1 MIFLT
6 VGTHEP
12 FDRLV
17 RAVDDWYESRDGKP
31 DLFAQITK
39 RKDGG
44 YVPKNFEWV
53 ERLTPIEFSARFDA
67 ANVIVAHAGM
77 GTIISALNAGK
88 PIIVMPRRG
97 HLNETRNDH
106 QFSTVQQLKGREG
119 IFVAMDE
126 TEIGTVI
133 EQALAAADRHSAPPV
148 GEFAP
153 DGFTTALREFI
164 TSGKTPNR

>member
-17 RAVDDWYESRDGKP
+17 RAVDEWYQDGKNKP
-31 DLFAQITK
+31 ELFAQITK
-39 RKDGG
+39 RKDSG
-44 YVPKNFEWV
+44 YVPGNFEWV
-53 ERLTPIEFSARFDA
+53 ERLTPVEFAARFDA

-88 PIIVMPRRG
+88 PIVVMPRRG

-106 QFSTVQQLKGREG
+106 QFSTVQQLKGRDG

-126 TEIGTVI
+126 TEIGAVI
-133 EQALAAADRHSAPPV
+133 DRALTAADRHSAPPIS
-148 GEFAP
+148 EFAP

-164 TSGKTPNR
+164 TTGKTPNR